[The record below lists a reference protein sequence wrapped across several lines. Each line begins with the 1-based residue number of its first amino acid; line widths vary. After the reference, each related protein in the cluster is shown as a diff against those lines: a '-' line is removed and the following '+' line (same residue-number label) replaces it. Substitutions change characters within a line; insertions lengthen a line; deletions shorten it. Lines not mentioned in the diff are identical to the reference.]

1 MESQSSSV
9 SSNSLEHDEA
19 KKELEGY
26 LNKRMRIGI
35 SDGRVIDG
43 MFLCTDKEC
52 NIVLGNCEEFLSQ
65 DEVGMLILVLMMIM
79 KIHTLQTNMRRAIRK
94 VPSF

>member
-1 MESQSSSV
+1 MAEGVDEVTKPQSAGDS
-9 SSNSLEHDEA
+9 EADEVR
-19 KKELEGY
+19 KELQSY

-43 MFLCTDKEC
+43 LFLCTDRDC

-65 DEVGMLILVLMMIM
+65 DEVGMLDRQPLWLWVHLS
-79 KIHTLQTNMRRAIRK
+79 LCNR
-94 VPSF
+94 

>member
-1 MESQSSSV
+1 MIVGEASSC
-9 SSNSLEHDEA
+9 LEHDEA
-19 KKELEGY
+19 RKELESY

-43 MFLCTDKEC
+43 MFLCTDMEC

-65 DEVGMLILVLMMIM
+65 DEVGMLTLVLLIKTKYMI
-79 KIHTLQTNMRRAIRK
+79 
-94 VPSF
+94 S

>member
-1 MESQSSSV
+1 MAD
-9 SSNSLEHDEA
+9 HDACEAQDTSGSPEYEEA
-19 KKELEGY
+19 KRELESY

-43 MFLCTDKEC
+43 MFLCTDKDC

-65 DEVGMLILVLMMIM
+65 DEVGML
-79 KIHTLQTNMRRAIRK
+79 AAC
-94 VPSF
+94 

>member
-1 MESQSSSV
+1 MESE
-9 SSNSLEHDEA
+9 SSNSHEHDEA
-19 KKELEGY
+19 KKELESY

-43 MFLCTDKEC
+43 MFLCTDKDC

-65 DEVGMLILVLMMIM
+65 DEVGMLILPDD
-79 KIHTLQTNMRRAIRK
+79 IHFVPNTLLQTNMRALIRK